1 MAPCPRLCSAR
12 YAGHNQ
18 SKTEPMPSN
27 DARNAWKK
35 GQPLDKAVTQQQQ
48 SKGKTQKKKKYKK

>member
-1 MAPCPRLCSAR
+1 
-12 YAGHNQ
+12 
-18 SKTEPMPSN
+18 MPSN

-48 SKGKTQKKKKYKK
+48 SKGKTQKKKKKKKYKK